1 MASSTFN
8 ILLILV
14 VCLVAASSANRH
26 KQFRRRAAREVAAEP
41 RTIDV
46 GPVNTAV
53 YASSTTKL
61 DCAASL
67 TGSPR
72 VQWWEYVTVS
82 SGMQISDGTMVLPGH
97 PNSGR
102 YSIEAN
108 EASQVY
114 NLQISPTVMQDAGR
128 YQCRDI
134 NAADSALNAELV
146 MIEKEPNCTTTLPS
160 NGIVT
165 EGYYYTIECQ
175 VYFAASP
182 GIAPVL
188 YWTGPGTY
196 QQVYMT
202 TNQSAWSAVQFNVN
216 KTMDGRG
223 FQCLINFTTDG
234 FGGPDTAGNA
244 PSWSYT
250 YRSVVLFVQYGP
262 QNISITPTQET
273 YEIGQVLTCN
283 ADAVPLPTYKWT
295 NLVTMVEYNS
305 QSLTITESMV
315 GYNVL
320 RCQVINAVSSANIF
334 LNATVNART
343 TTSTPPPT
351 TTTTAPPAVTPC
363 DNLSGRWE
371 AVRDATST
379 IVLCLNVDTSQ
390 NGLIRGLLQN
400 DTNEPYLTEVIGR
413 TRNNAFDEAGW
424 TGIWPERIGVSSF
437 AAECHRCYGTET
449 MLVNLISRSSADSV
463 FCDGGTVLTSPQFTF
478 YRKPTTYPCSMSV
491 AAMETNL
498 EHANEQ
504 PRRTKH

>member
-8 ILLILV
+8 LLLVLV
-14 VCLVAASSANRH
+14 VCLVAASSGSRH
-26 KQFRRRAAREVAAEP
+26 KQLRRRAAREVAVEP

-72 VQWWEYVTVS
+72 VQWWEYVTTPA
-82 SGMQISDGTMVLPGH
+82 GMQISDGPTVLPGH
-97 PNSGR
+97 PNAAR
-102 YSIEAN
+102 YSIDAN

-114 NLQISPTVMQDAGR
+114 NLQISPTYLPDAGR

-134 NAADSALNAELV
+134 NAGDSALNAELV
-146 MIEKEPNCTTTLPS
+146 VIAKEPNCTTTLPS

-175 VYFAASP
+175 VYFAASS
-182 GIAPVL
+182 GIAPLVS
-188 YWTGPGTY
+188 WTGPGPF
-196 QQVYMT
+196 QQIYMT
-202 TNQSAWSAVQFNVN
+202 TNQSAWGAVQFLVN
-216 KTMDGRG
+216 KTMDGRS
-223 FQCLINFTTDG
+223 FTCLINFTTVG
-234 FGGPDTAGNA
+234 FGGPDTASNA
-244 PSWSYT
+244 PTWSYT
-250 YRSVVLFVQYGP
+250 YKSVTLFVQYGP
-262 QNISITPTQET
+262 QNVSITPVQET

-295 NLVTMVEYNS
+295 NLITMDEYSS

-315 GYNVL
+315 GLTVL
-320 RCQVINAVSSANIF
+320 RCQVINSVSSANAFTNI
-334 LNATVNART
+334 TVNPRT
-343 TTSTPPPT
+343 TTSTPPST
-351 TTTTAPPAVTPC
+351 TTTTPIPAVSKC
-363 DNLSGRWE
+363 DILTGRWE

-379 IVLCLNVDTSQ
+379 IVLCLDVDTSQ

-400 DTNEPYLTEVIGR
+400 DTNEPYLTELIGR
-413 TRNNAFDEAGW
+413 TRNNEFDEAGW
-424 TGIWPERIGVSSF
+424 TGIWPERIGVSSY

-449 MLVNLISRSSADSV
+449 MQVNLISRSSADSNY
-463 FCDGGTVLTSPQFTF
+463 CDGGTVLTSPQYTF
-478 YRKPTTYPCSMSV
+478 YRKPTSYPCSMSV
-491 AAMETNL
+491 EAMETSF
-498 EHANEQ
+498 AQQ